1 MSFPRTNI
9 WFWIWHSHMGQDA
22 ASKRHSLTDCNRA
35 SYPLPQGILYLVLT
49 EHSMLEATPS
59 PQLALRC
66 FTKKPLK
73 WQFSTFN
80 KYIPLFI
87 YLFKL
92 WQATWALKFL
102 KERIAWRKVKGSM
115 GEGEGGGEFYVAHP
129 AFLHFTTHNPFFPR
143 NLNTSLTSELTPL
156 TTSPT
161 KNQYFPFY

>member
-1 MSFPRTNI
+1 MSFTRTNI

-22 ASKRHSLTDCNRA
+22 ASKRHSLTDCNR

-115 GEGEGGGEFYVAHP
+115 GEGGGVLLCP
-129 AFLHFTTHNPFFPR
+129 P
-143 NLNTSLTSELTPL
+143 SLSSFQYTQSLLPSELKYKLDIWADSSYPV
-156 TTSPT
+156 P
-161 KNQYFPFY
+161 Y